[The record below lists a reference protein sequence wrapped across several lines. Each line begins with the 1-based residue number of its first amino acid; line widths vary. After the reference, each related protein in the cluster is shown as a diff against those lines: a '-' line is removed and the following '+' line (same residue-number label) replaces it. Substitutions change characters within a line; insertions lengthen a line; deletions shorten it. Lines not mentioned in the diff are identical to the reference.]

1 MMIKP
6 KKELRSKPISDKA
19 HLKKNSH
26 KRSLKVITS

>member
-6 KKELRSKPISDKA
+6 KEELRSKPISDKSSSQ
-19 HLKKNSH
+19 KNSH